1 MEVAENV
8 VGSLLFVGM
17 IRSARRWIG
26 ICAKGIPDTFLSK
39 RSSLSV
45 DLIISSM
52 VVATVLVSNSFL
64 NSSTLNEV
72 I

>member
-1 MEVAENV
+1 MEVAKNV
-8 VGSLLFVGM
+8 KGSLSFVGM

-26 ICAKGIPDTFLSK
+26 ICAKGIPDTFLSR
-39 RSSLSV
+39 RSSLSAEV
-45 DLIISSM
+45 MISSM
-52 VVATVLVSNSFL
+52 VVIAVLVLNGFF